1 MKKFLALLVIVL
13 TLVIYH
19 PAAAQNTGSCNSV
32 NAQNYD
38 TCCVIPGDY
47 DVDFQPSQACSDY
60 QNQNDPAKCNA
71 INGQNYERCCTPPSG
86 MFHPEDYEPSGI
98 CLDFKE
104 RYDANPQ
111 SMCAALTNGSPKW
124 LDAGCDKG
132 YLVLT
137 GKLQAMCDT
146 LITNTPRWTNLGCN
160 NATPAGGSIGADPLP
175 TGPQNYA
182 NDTGRGTSS
191 KTGSAELSSC
201 SSIKFKSLLDILI
214 WIKCII
220 VAAIIPLI
228 FVLAFLFFLWGVLRF
243 MMASDQKNKEESKKM
258 VWAGL
263 IGLFVMVSVWGIIK
277 IVGNV
282 LGIESAVPLLQT
294 EYLDEN
300 KASR

>member
-1 MKKFLALLVIVL
+1 MKKFLAFLIIILALVIPTRSVS
-13 TLVIYH
+13 
-19 PAAAQNTGSCNSV
+19 AQSAGSCDVISE
-32 NAQNYD
+32 QNY
-38 TCCVIPGDY
+38 
-47 DVDFQPSQACSDY
+47 
-60 QNQNDPAKCNA
+60 NA
-71 INGQNYERCCTPPSG
+71 CCTPPPG
-86 MFHPEDYEPSGI
+86 MFHPEDYEPTNA

-104 RYDANPQ
+104 RYEANPQ
-111 SMCAALTNGSPKW
+111 SMCAALTSGSPKW

-137 GKLQAMCDT
+137 GKLKDT
-146 LITNTPRWTNLGCN
+146 CNALTPNTPRWINLGC
-160 NATPAGGSIGADPLP
+160 ASVTSAAGSIDGDPLP
-175 TGPQNYA
+175 TGPQNYGT
-182 NDTGRGTSS
+182 DTDRGSQS

-243 MMASDQKNKEESKKM
+243 MMSSDQKNKEESKKM